1 MLENFKRN
9 GGTLT
14 ITDTTRQP
22 KLHDDGSEKHLA
34 HFNNK
39 KVMSDNLTAN
49 KVGKF
54 TFDPEYEQSYPKGVI
69 PKL

>member
-1 MLENFKRN
+1 MLENFRRN

-22 KLHDDGSEKHLA
+22 KLHDDGSERHLA

-39 KVMSDNLTAN
+39 KIVSDKLAAN

-54 TFDPEYEQSYPKGVI
+54 TIDPEF
-69 PKL
+69 